1 MLDKGFC
8 MVRSRPLTAVPLT
21 DPSFPGNGP
30 EVSREDVDLLGVLY
44 SASIELRGV
53 TSG

>member
-1 MLDKGFC
+1 M
-8 MVRSRPLTAVPLT
+8 
-21 DPSFPGNGP
+21 NGA
-30 EVSREDVDLLGVLY
+30 EVSREEADRLGLLY

>member
-1 MLDKGFC
+1 MD
-8 MVRSRPLTAVPLT
+8 
-21 DPSFPGNGP
+21 GP
-30 EVSREDVDLLGVLY
+30 EVSREGVDRLGLLY